1 LNTPMKDLNAVRE
14 AIRRIALLNA
24 ISHEG
29 KAQSKPVL
37 GKLLSE
43 RPDLRGVARELTS
56 LVDEVVR
63 EVNNMPLEK
72 QIELV
77 KALWPEALAERKEK
91 RKEKAEGKTLPPLP
105 NVEKYDRVVTRFA
118 PNPDCVLHLGS
129 ARAIILSYEYA
140 KMYNG
145 LFILRFEDTDP
156 RLKKSSLEFMD
167 LIREDLEW
175 LGCPPDKEYIQSDRI
190 EIYYKYAEK
199 LLEEGYAYI
208 CTCPPDEFRNRVRA
222 GEPCPCRTL
231 PSEENLRRWESMLS
245 GVYAEGEAVM
255 RIKTDLKHPNPAIR
269 DWPAFRIID
278 TKKHPHP
285 RVGSKYRVWPLYNFA
300 CGVDDHLMGVT
311 HIIRG
316 KEHLT
321 NQERQ
326 KYLYRYLGWEYPEA
340 IHYGRLKIEGALLSK
355 SKIVRGVKEGL
366 YAGWDDPRLATFLAL
381 RRRGIRPEAIRRL
394 ILDIGPRSADI
405 TISWDNLYAYNRKII
420 DPIAD
425 RYFFLWNPVKLIVR
439 NVKKDFIVRIP
450 LHPDHPERGHR
461 TFHIKPANNIVYLLI
476 SGDDAKQLKPQIIL
490 RLMELFNIRIEGVS
504 GDSVLAEFH
513 SEPYIE
519 AKKIGAQLIHW
530 LPENEGLPCD
540 VIMPDNSTISGLV
553 EKSLK
558 AASPDKIVQ
567 FERFGFVR
575 VESVDKKIVT
585 LFTHK

>member
-1 LNTPMKDLNAVRE
+1 
-14 AIRRIALLNA
+14 
-24 ISHEG
+24 
-29 KAQSKPVL
+29 
-37 GKLLSE
+37 
-43 RPDLRGVARELTS
+43 
-56 LVDEVVR
+56 
-63 EVNNMPLEK
+63 
-72 QIELV
+72 
-77 KALWPEALAERKEK
+77 
-91 RKEKAEGKTLPPLP
+91 
-105 NVEKYDRVVTRFA
+105 
-118 PNPDCVLHLGS
+118 
-129 ARAIILSYEYA
+129 
-140 KMYNG
+140 
-145 LFILRFEDTDP
+145 
-156 RLKKSSLEFMD
+156 
-167 LIREDLEW
+167 
-175 LGCPPDKEYIQSDRI
+175 
-190 EIYYKYAEK
+190 
-199 LLEEGYAYI
+199 
-208 CTCPPDEFRNRVRA
+208 
-222 GEPCPCRTL
+222 
-231 PSEENLRRWESMLS
+231 MLS
-245 GVYAEGEAVM
+245 GAYAEGEAVM

-278 TKKHPHP
+278 TEKHPHP

-425 RYFFLWNPVKLIVR
+425 RFFFLWNPVKLIVKD
-439 NVKKDFIVRIP
+439 VKKDFVVRIP
-450 LHPDHPERGHR
+450 LHPDHPERGRR
-461 TFHIKPANNIVYLLI
+461 TFHIKPANNVVHLLI
-476 SGDDAKQLKPQIIL
+476 SGGDAKQLKPGITL
-490 RLMELFNIRIEGVS
+490 RLMELFNIRIEETGEDRV
-504 GDSVLAEFH
+504 VAAFH

-530 LPENEGLPCD
+530 LPENEGLSCD

-558 AASPDKIVQ
+558 MDSPGRIVQ

-575 VESVDKKIVT
+575 IESLGEKIIA

>member
-1 LNTPMKDLNAVRE
+1 LSISTENLNAIRE
-14 AIRRIALLNA
+14 TIKRIALLNA

-29 KAQSKPVL
+29 KAQTKPVL

-43 RPDLRGVARELTS
+43 KPDLRGVARELVS
-56 LVDEVVR
+56 LVDEIVR
-63 EVNNMPLEK
+63 EVNSMPLEE
-72 QIELV
+72 QIETV
-77 KALWPEALAERKEK
+77 KKFWPEVLKKEREK
-91 RKEKAEGKTLPPLP
+91 KKEKAEEKTLPPLP
-105 NVEKYDRVVTRFA
+105 NVEKYSRVVTRFA

-140 KMYNG
+140 KKYNG
-145 LFILRFEDTDP
+145 LFIVRFEDTDP

-167 LIREDLEW
+167 LIRKDLEW

-190 EIYYKYAEK
+190 EIYYEYAEK
-199 LLEEGYAYI
+199 LLKEGYAYI
-208 CTCPPDEFRNRVRA
+208 CTCPPDEFRNRIRA
-222 GEPCPCRTL
+222 SEPCPCRNLT
-231 PSEENLRRWESMLS
+231 PEENLRRWESMLS
-245 GVYAEGEAVM
+245 GTYAEGEAVM
-255 RIKTDLKHPNPAIR
+255 RIKTDLEHPNPAIR

-278 TKKHPHP
+278 TRKYPHP

-300 CGVDDHLMGVT
+300 CGIDDHLMGVT

-355 SKIVRGVKEGL
+355 SKIVRGVREGL
-366 YAGWDDPRLATFLAL
+366 YTGWDDPRLATFLAL

-394 ILDIGPRSADI
+394 IIDIGPRSADI

-420 DPIAD
+420 DPIAN
-425 RYFFLWNPVKLIVR
+425 RYFFLWNPVKLTVK
-439 NVKKDFIVRIP
+439 NVKREFMVYIP
-450 LHPDHPERGHR
+450 LHPDHPERGNR
-461 TFHIKPANNIVYLLI
+461 SFHIKPLNNMVHLLI
-476 SGDDAKQLKPQIIL
+476 SGDDAKQLKPKVII
-490 RLMELFNIRIEGVS
+490 RLMELFNIKIEKVNK
-504 GDSVLAEFH
+504 DHILAVFH
-513 SEPYIE
+513 SESYAE
-519 AKKIGAQLIHW
+519 AKKVSAQLIHW

-540 VIMPDNSTISGLV
+540 VIMPNNSVITGLV

-558 AASPDKIVQ
+558 KVSPDEIVQ

-575 VESVDKKIVT
+575 VESINEKIVT
-585 LFTHK
+585 LFAHK